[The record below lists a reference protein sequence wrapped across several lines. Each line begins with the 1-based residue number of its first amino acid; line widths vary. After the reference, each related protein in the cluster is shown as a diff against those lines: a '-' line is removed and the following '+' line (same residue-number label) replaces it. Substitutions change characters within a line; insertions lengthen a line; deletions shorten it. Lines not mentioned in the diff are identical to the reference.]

1 MTQTITADLIKDWLF
16 KTAKRLELAR
26 AEIDALNVF
35 PVPDGDTGT
44 NVFLTMD
51 SCLQSVLDHQ
61 AEEAEEANGNDVDG
75 DQALVELLHAAA
87 QGALLGARGNSGV
100 ILSQYI
106 RGFAKAAVDDEGEV
120 DTVASVT
127 PGKALANGLEAASKA
142 AYSAVGEPKEGTI
155 LSVAAAVAARATE
168 VAAATDDL
176 ETVVVAAQE
185 ESKMA
190 LARTPDQ
197 LPVLK
202 EAGVVDSGGR
212 ALVEMMT
219 ALRVAVTGEEIP
231 VDITDVKALK
241 LETHDVGDDYEGPEY
256 EVMYLIEIDD
266 EKVPELRES
275 LLALGDSLVVVG
287 GDRTYNVHVHVD
299 DAGKAVETG
308 IALGK
313 PYRIKITHLLAH
325 QDRADQATNSAP
337 KDSEH
342 QYGRGLVAVSHGPG
356 IKTTLEE
363 QGVSVVEAV
372 PGRRSSTQE
381 LLDGIKN
388 AHSKQVILLPSD
400 KDTTGVA
407 EAASSHAR
415 QEGVRVAV
423 IPTRSIVQTLAAL
436 AVHDPSANFDDDV
449 ASMGRAAGATRYG
462 AVTIASRDSQTDAG
476 SVKSGDALGLV
487 DGDIVVIEQTLEQ
500 AADKV
505 IEHMVRTSSEILTI
519 VSGADARPELVE
531 RISAKAEEL
540 NGMIEIEEFD
550 GGQPLWPL
558 ILGVE

>member
-1 MTQTITADLIKDWLF
+1 MAQTITADLVKDWLL
-16 KTAKRLELAR
+16 KATRRLELAR
-26 AEIDALNVF
+26 SEIDALNVF

-51 SCLQSVLDHQ
+51 SCVQAVLDHSP
-61 AEEAEEANGNDVDG
+61 EATATPTTA
-75 DQALVELLHAAA
+75 DQDRALVEMLQVAA

-100 ILSQYI
+100 ILSQYL
-106 RGFAKAAVDDEGEV
+106 RGFAKASVDDEGEV
-120 DTVASVT
+120 DTIASKS
-127 PGKALANGLEAASKA
+127 PGKALANGLESAARA
-142 AYSAVGEPKEGTI
+142 AYAAVGEPKEGTI
-155 LSVAAAVAARATE
+155 LSVAAATAARAQE
-168 VAAATDDL
+168 VSETTDDL
-176 ETVVVAAQE
+176 KAVVVAAHQE
-185 ESKMA
+185 SEAA
-190 LARTPDQ
+190 LARTPEQ

-219 ALRVAVTGEEIP
+219 AMRVAVTGEEIP
-231 VDITDVKALK
+231 VEIADVKAIR
-241 LETHDVGDDYEGPEY
+241 LETHDVSDDYDGPDY
-256 EVMYLIEIDD
+256 EVMYLIEMAD
-266 EKVPELRES
+266 EKVQELRES

-287 GDRTYNVHVHVD
+287 GDGTYNVHVHVD
-299 DAGKAVETG
+299 DAGKAVEVG
-308 IALGK
+308 IALGR

-325 QDRADQATNSAP
+325 KDNAEKATSGAPQAA
-337 KDSEH
+337 EH
-342 QYGRGLVAVSHGPG
+342 QHGRGVVAVSHGPG
-356 IKTTLEE
+356 IKATLESE
-363 QGVSVVEAV
+363 GVTVVEAV

-381 LLDGIKN
+381 LLDGIKHAN
-388 AHSKQVILLPSD
+388 SKQVILLPSD

-449 ASMGRAAGATRYG
+449 ASMGRASGATRYG

-476 SVKSGDALGLV
+476 PVKSGDALGLV
-487 DGDIVVIEQTLEQ
+487 DGDIVAVEETLDQ
-500 AADKV
+500 VADKV
-505 IEHMVRTSSEILTI
+505 IEHMVRTSSEIVTL
-519 VSGADARPELVE
+519 VRGADVQPELVE

-540 NGMIEIEEFD
+540 NSMIEIEDFE

-558 ILGVE
+558 IIGVE